1 MLHFQ
6 PMSQL
11 YCTIRAFLE
20 LLYFASGIAIA
31 IAAFLGLRQLK
42 IGLEQVAI
50 SKEVARTNAKRES
63 VRYAADQCRYFA
75 EEMVPALAKLGTEY
89 QRLGLTFLNTLAPDN
104 QGPRQFMVQKGE
116 IVPARG
122 YDLSL
127 LDRDWPKIAGPVVT
141 YLNACESF
149 AIPFAEGVA
158 DEDIGYRETA
168 RAFCQGIQ
176 ECLPAIFQ
184 LRRTNQARYE
194 STIKLHTMWSGR
206 LTAEAVA
213 PVIGILGDIVRNA
226 GRDRIP
232 PIGPNF

>member
-1 MLHFQ
+1 
-6 PMSQL
+6 MSNL
-11 YCTIRAFLE
+11 FCTVRAFLE

-42 IGLEQVAI
+42 VGLEQVAI
-50 SKEVARTNAKRES
+50 SKEVARTNARRES

-75 EEMVPALAKLGTEY
+75 EEVVPALTKLATEY
-89 QRLGLTFLNTLAPDN
+89 QRLGLTFLNALAPDN
-104 QGPRQFMVQKGE
+104 QGPRHFLIQKGE

-127 LDRDWPKIAGPVVT
+127 LDRDWPKISVPLVT
-141 YLNACESF
+141 YLNTCESF

-168 RAFCQGIQ
+168 RAFCNEIQ

-184 LRRTNQARYE
+184 LRRMNQGRYE
-194 STIKLHTMWSGR
+194 SAIKLQAMWSGR

-213 PVIGILGDIVRNA
+213 PVMGILGELVRSA